1 MPPNVGSTVTCTKR
15 KERVQQLLAKWQ
27 AVLRL
32 DCRATC
38 CFHRSL
44 GTDWPLT
51 VANALTIT
59 SAADYSLGG
68 IYVGVILPVGAI
80 ELCIVSMLY
89 STSGNM
95 HSMYDNF
102 DERHGVSKS
111 FDEVVFN

>member
-1 MPPNVGSTVTCTKR
+1 
-15 KERVQQLLAKWQ
+15 
-27 AVLRL
+27 
-32 DCRATC
+32 
-38 CFHRSL
+38 
-44 GTDWPLT
+44 